1 MEDLRHH
8 LHTCYFTNH
17 FKIANVTGQI
27 NNTRLKGI
35 QHRIDDKVHHSQLHY
50 NHPRAALF
58 ALRGQ
63 GEWEKVLQ
71 VLERSNVRAL
81 NERQMMEQE
90 KDDIQWVHMRG
101 GRNTDN
107 IDDER
112 AITMVAVVG
121 EGQRRPSWI

>member
-1 MEDLRHH
+1 LEDLRHH

-27 NNTRLKGI
+27 NNTHLKGI

-71 VLERSNVRAL
+71 VLEKSDVRAL

-90 KDDIQWVHMRG
+90 KDDILQVCMRG
-101 GRNTDN
+101 GGNTDN
-107 IDDER
+107 LDDER
-112 AITMVAVVG
+112 AIATVAAVG
-121 EGQRRPSWI
+121 EGQH